1 MKKKLLITAL
11 LVISLICLFTVVVS
25 ASAQNYTT
33 AEVTLQD
40 GTVQTIYSTGIDLN
54 EGRLIIR
61 KVTYIEAP
69 VDTTGTYQ
77 TLDWS
82 MVKKLDFSNSKMYRW
97 NSTTSTYDE
106 FTAAT
111 SSSNLGMVYILTEN
125 WKNYETFASVEEIDT
140 GIATQIGGSCFR
152 QWIGLKKVTL
162 GAPLKS
168 MSSNLFESCSALETV
183 VFEESDVPLS
193 FDQHTFNSC
202 TSLTSIE
209 LPNRLTRMN
218 GSNFAKCS
226 KLTSI
231 KLSSNLTS
239 IPGSCFSTCT
249 SLKEIELPSGI
260 TSIGGS
266 AFFKCSALESI
277 EIPAGVTSIGE
288 KVFEECAGLTTATF
302 SGNILTSVGQRLFYN
317 CDSLTNVTLP
327 STLQS
332 ISNYMF
338 YSCGALTTVELPA
351 SVTAINEGAFGY
363 CAKFNVTMPSTITS
377 LGSSAFRDTA
387 ITSVT
392 IPSAI
397 TSIPNSVFENCKSLT
412 SVVFENEANI
422 TSIGSSAFSYVP
434 ATNLILPS
442 NVTSIGS
449 SAYKNTNIAGEII
462 IPSECTSVG
471 NSAFENCKGITSVVF
486 EEGCSATLGSSS
498 FMGLKNLSN
507 LVLSE
512 GITSIPYQC
521 FWGSAVGE
529 DNKQCLI
536 DEVILPDSVKTL
548 AGRSFNGLGAR
559 KLTISEN
566 SQLEEIND
574 SAIQG
579 MKYIT
584 TIYLPDGV
592 RLTGA
597 VFKYCYK
604 LEEVENFENATL
616 VIGDDKQCILPNGIF
631 QETSIKEI
639 VIPDGV
645 TAINE
650 NAFNRCSALTSITI
664 PSSVT
669 SIHDSAFPSEVET
682 GENVSFYFCGTQEQL
697 NQLGQSCTFIADRTA
712 AGTMSNAN
720 TCDVYYGGVHTW
732 GELVPMFVGQ
742 PYVSNYVNSSVCTL
756 CQKSDIANVICGPL
770 FDNKGYS
777 RDTAGTAFAYG
788 ISLYRSEIEKYQA
801 KTGNAITYGFIL
813 GLADAEN
820 PLEQIIDKDGNA
832 LIGNSIVADLTDIM
846 FQSLNIYNI
855 KMTNITTDAQRALP
869 IYCNAYVIEVEK
881 VSYIGSVDEKYA
893 PVFVKV
899 ETMPIDENKH
909 S

>member
-54 EGRLIIR
+54 EGRLYIR

-82 MVKKLDFSNSKMYRW
+82 MVKKLDFSNSKMYKW

-111 SSSNLGMVYILTEN
+111 SSSNLGMVYLLTEN
-125 WKNYETFASVEEIDT
+125 WNNHATFASVEEIDT
-140 GIATQIGGSCFR
+140 GIATKIGGSCFR

-249 SLKEIELPSGI
+249 SLTEIELPSGI

-338 YSCGALTTVELPA
+338 YSCGALTTIELPA

-363 CAKFNVTMPSTITS
+363 CAKLNVEMPSTITS

-412 SVVFENEANI
+412 SVVFENETAV
-422 TSIGSSAFSYVP
+422 TSIGSAAFSNVP

-442 NVTSIGS
+442 NVTSIGLHIRTPILPV
-449 SAYKNTNIAGEII
+449 K
-462 IPSECTSVG
+462 
-471 NSAFENCKGITSVVF
+471 
-486 EEGCSATLGSSS
+486 SS
-498 FMGLKNLSN
+498 FQ
-507 LVLSE
+507 V
-512 GITSIPYQC
+512 
-521 FWGSAVGE
+521 
-529 DNKQCLI
+529 
-536 DEVILPDSVKTL
+536 
-548 AGRSFNGLGAR
+548 
-559 KLTISEN
+559 
-566 SQLEEIND
+566 
-574 SAIQG
+574 
-579 MKYIT
+579 
-584 TIYLPDGV
+584 
-592 RLTGA
+592 
-597 VFKYCYK
+597 
-604 LEEVENFENATL
+604 
-616 VIGDDKQCILPNGIF
+616 
-631 QETSIKEI
+631 
-639 VIPDGV
+639 
-645 TAINE
+645 
-650 NAFNRCSALTSITI
+650 
-664 PSSVT
+664 
-669 SIHDSAFPSEVET
+669 
-682 GENVSFYFCGTQEQL
+682 
-697 NQLGQSCTFIADRTA
+697 
-712 AGTMSNAN
+712 
-720 TCDVYYGGVHTW
+720 DV
-732 GELVPMFVGQ
+732 
-742 PYVSNYVNSSVCTL
+742 
-756 CQKSDIANVICGPL
+756 
-770 FDNKGYS
+770 
-777 RDTAGTAFAYG
+777 
-788 ISLYRSEIEKYQA
+788 QA
-801 KTGNAITYGFIL
+801 
-813 GLADAEN
+813 
-820 PLEQIIDKDGNA
+820 
-832 LIGNSIVADLTDIM
+832 
-846 FQSLNIYNI
+846 
-855 KMTNITTDAQRALP
+855 
-869 IYCNAYVIEVEK
+869 
-881 VSYIGSVDEKYA
+881 
-893 PVFVKV
+893 
-899 ETMPIDENKH
+899 
-909 S
+909 